1 MLSLIHV
8 FQIPLSDTLKHIYI
22 LFHIGDALQGLV
34 FVRLQL
40 SCNSHIE
47 FPYYSANNTRKDMC
61 CHCAAE
67 GSGTYENIP
76 SGFASVCT
84 VPCSWQRNPKE
95 KPNKEFIDYLI
106 HISLKC
112 FIIKKKRIW
121 FLLFVPLICCI

>member
-67 GSGTYENIP
+67 GVQKDQELMKTFRVVLP
-76 SGFASVCT
+76 VCVQCHAAGKET
-84 VPCSWQRNPKE
+84 PKRNP
-95 KPNKEFIDYLI
+95 
-106 HISLKC
+106 
-112 FIIKKKRIW
+112 IKN
-121 FLLFVPLICCI
+121 L